1 VFFDEPTER
10 TKMMSSTKGA
20 RVSRPALI
28 LLGVGFLLIVA
39 YVLLSHFRIGKFGA
53 ESDIGGGLILLAGY
67 SLAGLGAVM
76 AILGLK
82 RR

>member
-1 VFFDEPTER
+1 MNGSER
-10 TKMMSSTKGA
+10 RRR

-28 LLGVGFLLIVA
+28 VVGVGILLIVA
-39 YVLLSHFRIGKFGA
+39 YFLLSHFHIGKVGA

-67 SLAGLGAVM
+67 CLAGLGVVM
-76 AILGLK
+76 SIIGLK